1 MHFEKIL
8 RTPFL
13 QNSSGQLLLYQT
25 NRQHRKS
32 TVLKYFNKKTLFGTM
47 TIKQLK
53 HLTLFFFLKE
63 NRRKFFSD
71 LDALADYLNKPVATA
86 LTREVNQVM
95 INSQFLTL

>member
-1 MHFEKIL
+1 
-8 RTPFL
+8 
-13 QNSSGQLLLYQT
+13 
-25 NRQHRKS
+25 
-32 TVLKYFNKKTLFGTM
+32 M